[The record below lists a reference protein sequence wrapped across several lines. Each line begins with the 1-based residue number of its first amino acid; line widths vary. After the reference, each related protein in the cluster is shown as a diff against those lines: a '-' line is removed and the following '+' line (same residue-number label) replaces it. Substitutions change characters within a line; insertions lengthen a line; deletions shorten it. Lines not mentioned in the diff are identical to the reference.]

1 MATSFRRLIQTI
13 DLHSEGNSTRV
24 IVGGVPVPPGKTLL
38 ERRDW
43 LWRYDDDLR
52 RMLNFEPR
60 GHGMMCSVLGMP
72 PIGPEADISIIIMEQ
87 DEYVPTWRPRSWR
100 AD

>member
-13 DLHSEGNSTRV
+13 DSHSEGNSTQV

-52 RMLNFEPR
+52 QMLNFEPR
-60 GHGMMCSVLGMP
+60 GHGMMCSG
-72 PIGPEADISIIIMEQ
+72 GA
-87 DEYVPTWRPRSWR
+87 
-100 AD
+100 